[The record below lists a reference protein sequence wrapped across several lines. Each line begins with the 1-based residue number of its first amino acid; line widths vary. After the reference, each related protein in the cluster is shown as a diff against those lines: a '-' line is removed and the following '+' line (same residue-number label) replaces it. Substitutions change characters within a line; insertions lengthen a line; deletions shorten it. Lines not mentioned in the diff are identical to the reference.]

1 MSWRYS
7 DEDPLTGAS
16 NAGGIGTNRDSGR
29 IAGYRSMTAAVRDQQ
44 LTVVGAVVYNI
55 LQLRCTSVYGTD
67 RHSCS
72 EYAEEN
78 RI

>member
-29 IAGYRSMTAAVRDQQ
+29 IAGYRSMTAAVRDPQ
-44 LTVVGAVVYNI
+44 LTVIGA
-55 LQLRCTSVYGTD
+55 LLLLLLKM
-67 RHSCS
+67 
-72 EYAEEN
+72 
-78 RI
+78 